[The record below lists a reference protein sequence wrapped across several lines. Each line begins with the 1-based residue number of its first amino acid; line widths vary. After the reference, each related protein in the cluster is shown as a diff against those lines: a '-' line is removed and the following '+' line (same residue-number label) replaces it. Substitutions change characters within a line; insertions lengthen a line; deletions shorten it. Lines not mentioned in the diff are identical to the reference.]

1 MKKLMFVCVMLV
13 ALLLVGCG
21 SPEGKSDSTSNPS
34 GPTVKNAETLEI
46 TPMYGSLPPSKELT
60 KFSFDNQDDIAA
72 FKDWVN
78 KFVLEPTADPGE
90 YYGGGAIECRLL
102 DEEGEIGSFLIIDH
116 GAHGRYLTAI
126 HSIIEP
132 EQTSESGY
140 YLISN
145 WDEVYEDYKNLLP
158 KGVKLS
164 VELEERQ

>member
-1 MKKLMFVCVMLV
+1 VKKLMIVCVILI
-13 ALLLVGCG
+13 ALLLAGCG
-21 SPEGKSDSTSNPS
+21 SSKGNPDSTSNS
-34 GPTVKNAETLEI
+34 PTSSEESIETLEI
-46 TPMYGSLPPSKELT
+46 TPMYGSFVSSMKLT

-90 YYGGGAIECRLL
+90 SYGGGAIECRLL

-132 EQTSESGY
+132 EQTGESGY

-164 VELEERQ
+164 VELEKRQ